1 MYQQHLDI
9 GIATVLEEDKADMD
23 GNRWVIVQSVDQI
36 EEVCKQINI
45 NCRV

>member
-9 GIATVLEEDKADMD
+9 GIAAVLEEDKADME